1 MQEKT
6 IYKSKKSLIFG
17 GLILVIFVLLA
28 FVFPLAIQDGP
39 VSKNEL
45 FGVTLFLIVGIVL
58 AIVPL
63 GGKLEVGNDYIKS
76 SFFGLK
82 ANEIH
87 ANDVEKIVYGNVIAG
102 GLGFGKGVKF
112 WTSKNGN
119 KKLHSLSEMTYGK
132 EAIKHVKQVLEA
144 NLQ

>member
-1 MQEKT
+1 MQEET

-17 GLILVIFVLLA
+17 GLILIIFVLLA
-28 FVFPLAIQDGP
+28 FAFPLAIQDGP

-45 FGVTLFLIVGIVL
+45 FGVTLFLIVSIVL

-63 GGKLEVGNDYIKS
+63 GGKLEVGKDYIKS

-82 ANEIH
+82 ADEVR

-102 GLGFGKGVKF
+102 GLGFGKGIKF
-112 WTSKNGN
+112 WVSKDG
-119 KKLHSLSEMTYGK
+119 KKRLHSLSEMTYGK
-132 EAIKHVKQVLEA
+132 EAIMHIKQVLEA
-144 NLQ
+144 GLK